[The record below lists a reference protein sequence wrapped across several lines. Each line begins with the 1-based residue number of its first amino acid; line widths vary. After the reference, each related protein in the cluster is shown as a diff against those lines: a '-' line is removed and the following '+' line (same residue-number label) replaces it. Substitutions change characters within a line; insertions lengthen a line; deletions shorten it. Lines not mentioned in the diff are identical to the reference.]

1 MRSGHGHS
9 LSQLTFSPCHFS
21 TRPSTPR
28 REENQGKPSGLS
40 GRQRPQGCSLDH
52 PTDFCPFILQ
62 GGNVFAALIQDQ
74 SEEEEEEEE
83 KHPPKPAKPEKN
95 RINKVIWLC

>member
-1 MRSGHGHS
+1 MPAPVPRGGKKTKVSHLRGRRKRHG
-9 LSQLTFSPCHFS
+9 P
-21 TRPSTPR
+21 
-28 REENQGKPSGLS
+28 
-40 GRQRPQGCSLDH
+40 SLDQ
-52 PTDFCPFILQ
+52 PTDFSGSFIFQ

-95 RINKVIWLC
+95 RINKVRVVAVLGAPTPRSASPTRGGVMP